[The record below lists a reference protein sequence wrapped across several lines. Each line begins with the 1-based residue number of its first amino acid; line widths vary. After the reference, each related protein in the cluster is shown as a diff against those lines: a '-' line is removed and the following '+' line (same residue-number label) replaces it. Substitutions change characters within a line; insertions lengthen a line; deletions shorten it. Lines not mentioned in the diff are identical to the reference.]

1 MSNQKPST
9 YITILS
15 TVLVLIILGLYG
27 VIALH
32 ANNLSNL
39 LKQELQIIVEL
50 KDSIGEESSRLL
62 MKQISEEEE
71 VLEGSIQLIP
81 KKDAVTFMQK
91 EIGNAY
97 DFNVNQN
104 PFKDIITLQVKKDY
118 LNQKSLDK
126 LVGKI
131 GQLDSVTEATYYG
144 AVYEY
149 LGTNIR
155 KLSLVLLVLGLVL
168 GIFAFSLIYSTIYLS
183 LYAERFKIKTMELVG
198 STRNQIRKPFISK
211 SLSMAIMASMISILV
226 LFVVILLL
234 NWQVDLVKEIINYSY
249 VFFVFVGLVV
259 FCFLINILATTLV
272 LQKYLG
278 IHRSELFR

>member
-32 ANNLSNL
+32 ANNLSNI

-71 VLEGSIQLIP
+71 VFEGSIQLIP

>member
-32 ANNLSNL
+32 ANNLSNI